1 MPNPA
6 EPSDAPVRHRTP
18 VARVVGGT
26 GAAMLVVAALVILVA
41 AMTAPGDG
49 PRNMGSDG
57 IRISADLRA
66 EPTKALAAGEPAM
79 QLTSDDGTVDVRLYV
94 DYRCVHCGQFDA
106 ANGELL
112 AELADEGAIVLE
124 IHPLGWLGAE
134 SVAAGNAAACVAD
147 LAPNAYLAYHH
158 ELLQH
163 IGTSLDDEQLTALAT
178 ASGAPATRQVAACIG
193 DGEFDHWVRD
203 TTRRAR
209 TQPVEGL
216 GSPVLAAPTVLIDG
230 EQYTGSFDDPE
241 AFAEALQQH
250 LAPAA

>member
-1 MPNPA
+1 MPV
-6 EPSDAPVRHRTP
+6 EPRDAHARHRTP
-18 VARVVGGT
+18 AARVIGGT
-26 GAAMLVVAALVILVA
+26 GAAMLVVVALVVLVA

-66 EPTKALAAGEPAM
+66 EPTKAMAAGQPAM
-79 QLTSDDGTVDVRLYV
+79 QLTAGDGVTEVRLYV
-94 DYRCVHCGQFDA
+94 DYRCVHCAEFDD
-106 ANGELL
+106 ANGEML

-124 IHPLGWLGAE
+124 IHPLGWLGAD

-147 LAPNAYLAYHH
+147 LAPNAYLAYHRD
-158 ELLQH
+158 LLRH
-163 IGTSLDDEQLTALAT
+163 ADEHLDAAQLTDLAT
-178 ASGAPATRQVAACIG
+178 ESGAPATRQVAACIG

-209 TQPVEGL
+209 TQPIEGL

-230 EQYTGSFDDPE
+230 EQYTGTIADAD
-241 AFAEALQQH
+241 AFAAALDEH